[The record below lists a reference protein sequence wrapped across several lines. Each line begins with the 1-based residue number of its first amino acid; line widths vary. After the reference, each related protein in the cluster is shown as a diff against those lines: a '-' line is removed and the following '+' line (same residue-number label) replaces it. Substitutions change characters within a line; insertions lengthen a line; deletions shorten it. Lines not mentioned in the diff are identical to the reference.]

1 MAKARKYSKIQ
12 YDGELRAGHLLVWT
26 WRKLVV
32 GHDDCPVLSREY
44 SRFAGHDAEA
54 LLAAF
59 AGFLL
64 ALGRGSRRV
73 LMIGQPYCAGL
84 TADEERM
91 LRLIAAAQTGDAVLL
106 WAHLAWLARRE
117 HQDEVMK
124 AANSLADALA
134 AAGVILP
141 PVRVPVPSRP
151 VFPVSESAPLPA
163 LVLQ

>member
-1 MAKARKYSKIQ
+1 MANAQKYSKIQ
-12 YDGELRAGHLLVWT
+12 YDSGLCAGHLLGWT

-32 GHDDCPVLSREY
+32 GHDDCLVLTREY
-44 SRFAGHDAEA
+44 ARFAGPQAEA

-59 AGFLL
+59 ATFLL

-73 LMIGQPYCAGL
+73 LMVGQPYCAGL

-117 HQDEVMK
+117 HQDDVMK
-124 AANSLADALA
+124 AAGSLADALT
-134 AAGVILP
+134 AAGVMLP
-141 PVRVPVPSRP
+141 PVRVPSRP
-151 VFPVSESAPLPA
+151 TLPDVA
-163 LVLQ
+163 QTH